1 MSLPV
6 EGKRARSSRQIR
18 KPDLSIP
25 HQPKQ
30 KKQRPTRQVR
40 VKAPS
45 LIESDLEDESS
56 DSEFE
61 VESIRDR
68 RVYRRKVQ
76 YLVKWRGYQSEDNSW
91 EPEAY
96 LTDCKALDAFLTSLK
111 ERPSGDSEPLDNE
124 TVPELAPVSPS
135 STDQSVFSC
144 LA

>member
-1 MSLPV
+1 MK
-6 EGKRARSSRQIR
+6 KRKR
-18 KPDLSIP
+18 KRKTCGFLRLKFFFVLTLQ
-25 HQPKQ
+25 QPKQ
-30 KKQRPTRQVR
+30 KKQRPIRQVR
-40 VKAPS
+40 AKAPPPV
-45 LIESDLEDESS
+45 ESDLENESS

-76 YLVKWRGYQSEDNSW
+76 YLVKWRGYESNDNTW
-91 EPEAY
+91 EPEEH

-111 ERPSGDSEPLDNE
+111 DQPSDAESPDND

-135 STDQSVFSC
+135 STDQSIFSC

>member
-6 EGKRARSSRQIR
+6 KGKRTRSTRQTK
-18 KPDLSIP
+18 KPELFVP
-25 HQPKQ
+25 HQPKR

-40 VKAPS
+40 VKAPPPV
-45 LIESDLEDESS
+45 ESDLEDESS

-68 RVYRRKVQ
+68 RVYRKKVQ
-76 YLVKWRGYQSEDNSW
+76 YLVKWRGYQCEDNTW

-96 LTDCKALDAFLTSLK
+96 LTDCVALESFLASLK
-111 ERPSGDSEPLDNE
+111 DQPSDAESPDNE
-124 TVPELAPVSPS
+124 IVPELAAVSPS
-135 STDQSVFSC
+135 STDQSIFSC

>member
-6 EGKRARSSRQIR
+6 EGKRARSTRQIK

-40 VKAPS
+40 VKAPPP
-45 LIESDLEDESS
+45 IESNLEEESS

-61 VESIRDR
+61 VESIRYR
-68 RVYRRKVQ
+68 RVYRKKVQ
-76 YLVKWRGYQSEDNSW
+76 YLVKWRGYQSDDNTW

-96 LTDCKALDAFLTSLK
+96 LTDCVALDSFLASLQS
-111 ERPSGDSEPLDNE
+111 SGDSQ
-124 TVPELAPVSPS
+124 A
-135 STDQSVFSC
+135 
-144 LA
+144 